1 MPLCW
6 QEPKCLPYLDCSIT
20 LSFLSQFNPNA
31 NDTFTILYISQ
42 FSVAFLPL
50 KTKYD
55 FKGQCAD
62 RHHWEKMI
70 SNQGALATEWL
81 QLPLMSRRADKQAH
95 TLPNLIEGKEKKTA
109 RKNKTSWTFL
119 KLLLCVS
126 HSVSLVTLSSISH
139 PSVSLT
145 SLDCLVFFFNSSMSS
160 FHLAILQGDLASLF
174 LGFLNTPSFYT
185 HSQPMRVSMLTM
197 LGARLNPWW

>member
-6 QEPKCLPYLDCSIT
+6 QEPKCLPYLDCGIT
-20 LSFLSQFNPNA
+20 LSFISQFYPNA

-55 FKGQCAD
+55 FKGQRAD
-62 RHHWEKMI
+62 RHRWEKMI
-70 SNQGALATEWL
+70 SNQGALATEWHCNYL
-81 QLPLMSRRADKQAH
+81 WCPAEQTNRHIHCQISSRER
-95 TLPNLIEGKEKKTA
+95 KKPA

-119 KLLLCVS
+119 KLLLRVF
-126 HSVSLVTLSSISH
+126 HLPSLVTLSSISH

-145 SLDCLVFFFNSSMSS
+145 SLDCLVFFFHSSMSA
-160 FHLAILQGDLASLF
+160 FHLAILQGATASLF
-174 LGFLNTPSFYT
+174 LAFQT
-185 HSQPMRVSMLTM
+185 HPHSDFES
-197 LGARLNPWW
+197 